1 MKIKLLDRV
10 RFQTDDS
17 LFEGVII
24 SLFDKYDFEHQY
36 LTGPSRCIV
45 QNEDGIC
52 LIKNPARG
60 EVIGKINP
68 ESEVSDGR

>member
-10 RFQTDDS
+10 RFETEDS

-24 SLFDKYDFEHQY
+24 SLFDKYDFQRQS

-60 EVIGKINP
+60 VIVERSNL
-68 ESEVSDGR
+68 